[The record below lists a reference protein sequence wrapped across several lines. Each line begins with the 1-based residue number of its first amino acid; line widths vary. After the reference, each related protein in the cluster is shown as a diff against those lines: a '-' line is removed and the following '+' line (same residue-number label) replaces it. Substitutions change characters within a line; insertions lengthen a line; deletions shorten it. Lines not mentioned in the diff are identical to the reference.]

1 MNRKIHINWHKCK
14 VKEKSGNQ
22 KKKTKKND
30 KSQVKIDVF
39 EKRQEIKFKKHQ
51 ILSIQI
57 Y

>member
-22 KKKTKKND
+22 KKTKKNN